1 MANLTPSHA
10 TKQLLSGYAG
20 IICGGFGIHKFILGY
35 HAEASIMLVVSVI
48 GLVFA
53 YGIPFLIMQ
62 LVGLIEGII
71 YLNKEHEDFVETYF
85 VQKQGWF

>member
-10 TKQLLSGYAG
+10 AKQLLSGYAG
-20 IICGGFGIHKFILGY
+20 IILGGFGIHKFVLGY
-35 HAEASIMLVVSVI
+35 SAEASIMLVVSLM

-62 LVGLIEGII
+62 IIGLIEGII
-71 YLNKEHEDFVETYF
+71 YLNKEHDEFVETYF
-85 VQKQGWF
+85 LRKQGWF